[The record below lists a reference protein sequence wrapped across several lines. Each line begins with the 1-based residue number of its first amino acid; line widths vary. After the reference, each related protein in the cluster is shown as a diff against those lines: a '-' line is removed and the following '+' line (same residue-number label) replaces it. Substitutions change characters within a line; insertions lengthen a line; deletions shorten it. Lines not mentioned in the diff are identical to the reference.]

1 MGQLEDGKAFCV
13 SLPFCMWLSEV
24 ISSLVK
30 SYKPKKKKKKPEAR
44 DTLAWY
50 VPSVFC
56 QILMRLPC
64 WVFWVL
70 LTSMWSQVD
79 LLLALRQ
86 I

>member
-1 MGQLEDGKAFCV
+1 
-13 SLPFCMWLSEV
+13 MWLSEV
-24 ISSLVK
+24 ISYIGKILQTQF
-30 SYKPKKKKKKPEAR
+30 KKKKTEAR

-64 WVFWVL
+64 WEFWVL
-70 LTSMWSQVD
+70 LTNMWSQVD

-86 I
+86 S